1 MSKISDVTNQA
12 IKDLIGNMCLTKI
25 ALAATGA
32 AATVASTGTFTYTN
46 GGEILTHA
54 ALLAQS
60 IKATHQLNGK
70 LALSTAAS
78 RPLPTGKT
86 AYFTLGVNYAGT
98 VCVSQGDY
106 AGENLSQFFAGTTA
120 VGTGAVPDVPAGY
133 TPIGVIKIVNTSV
146 GDFIAGTT
154 LLDVAGIT
162 DTYTNVCVLPASLA

>member
-32 AATVASTGTFTYTN
+32 AATVASTGTFTFTN
-46 GGEILTHA
+46 GGHA
-54 ALLAQS
+54 M
-60 IKATHQLNGK
+60 NGK
-70 LALSTAAS
+70 LAVTAS
-78 RPLPTGKT
+78 RALPTGKT
-86 AYFTLGVNYAGT
+86 AYFTLGVNASGT

-106 AGENLSQFFAGTTA
+106 AGEDLSQFFMGTTA

-146 GDFIAGTT
+146 GNFIAGTT

-162 DTYTNVCVLPASLA
+162 DTYTDVCVLPAALA